1 MKAGWLRYS
10 EGFGVNQGDKSF
22 RTTPDAFGARGCKLW
37 ELIKSNRD
45 RLVGLGQDDIRL
57 TALYMDLL
65 CVGISTYQNNVIK
78 DREGRTWPR
87 HPDLDINNPLG
98 LEVVPQV
105 GSNSV
110 WHGSLPASL
119 PGPRLVPRIP
129 WLVPRAP
136 MLHVLDHSV
145 VAPCLQLG
153 RGFGLPY
160 APSRNG
166 LALLR

>member
-65 CVGISTYQNNVIK
+65 CVGSSTYQNNVIK

-98 LEVVPQV
+98 LEVVRQA
-105 GSNSV
+105 GE
-110 WHGSLPASL
+110 A
-119 PGPRLVPRIP
+119 
-129 WLVPRAP
+129 RADRRRGGRRR
-136 MLHVLDHSV
+136 VLAARSWD
-145 VAPCLQLG
+145 
-153 RGFGLPY
+153 R
-160 APSRNG
+160 
-166 LALLR
+166 